1 LPPLINIWITRSLSA
16 RPIIS
21 PIAHFGLG
29 MLGVIF
35 GIHIFATE
43 WGLPSQ
49 SLLQALGIYSGI
61 GLLVI
66 IQLPNRMPHSSF
78 GIANRITL
86 IRAIIVS
93 LLAGMVGHS
102 SVITESGLWLILFF
116 AAVTL
121 TLDGIDGWVARRLH
135 IQSMFG
141 ACFDMEVDAAFILVL
156 AVLTWELEK
165 VGGWVLLA
173 GAMRYLF
180 MVAGLPMHALRQPL
194 PPSRRRQIV
203 CVTQTMALL
212 FALCPSV
219 GPVTAST
226 LTGMALFLLI
236 ISFGRDVSLLL
247 ATTPSAGDHS

>member
-1 LPPLINIWITRSLSA
+1 MIDIWITRSLRA
-16 RPIIS
+16 RPILS
-21 PIAHFGLG
+21 ALAHIGLG
-29 MLGVIF
+29 ILAVIF
-35 GIHIFATE
+35 GVHIFATE
-43 WGLPSQ
+43 WGLPPQ

-61 GLLVI
+61 GILVA
-66 IQLPNRMPHSSF
+66 IQLPNHVLHPSF

-93 LLAGMVGHS
+93 ILAGMVGHS
-102 SVITESGLWLILFF
+102 SAVTESGLWLMLFF
-116 AAVTL
+116 AAASL

-180 MVAGLPMHALRQPL
+180 MIAGLPMHAFRRPL
-194 PPSRRRQIV
+194 PPSRRRQIA

-219 GPVTAST
+219 GPMTASI
-226 LTGMALFLLI
+226 LTGAALFFLI

-247 ATTPSAGDHS
+247 TATPSAGDHS